1 MKEWTNMSILTEG
14 NIKIGAA
21 IETKEEAIRQAG
33 EILAEQGYTS
43 ENYIDKMFER
53 ETLTSTYMGN
63 LLAIPHG
70 TEDARDEVKTSGL
83 SIQLLEKEIDWG
95 GNPVQL
101 VIGIAGKGDE
111 HLAILSKIAIACSEE
126 ENVRTLLKA
135 KSPSEVLDFF
145 SEVAE

>member
-1 MKEWTNMSILTEG
+1 MSILKEE
-14 NIKIGAA
+14 NIRLNVKVSS
-21 IETKEEAIRQAG
+21 KEEAIRQAG
-33 EILAEQGYTS
+33 EILAEQGYIS

-53 ETLTSTYMGN
+53 EEVTSTYMGN

-70 TEDARDEVKTSGL
+70 TEDARDEVRSSGL
-83 SIQLLEKEIDWG
+83 SIQLLDEEMDWN

-111 HLAILSKIAIACSEE
+111 HLAILSQIAIACSEE
-126 ENVRTLLKA
+126 ENVRELLKA
-135 KSPSEVLDFF
+135 TSEKDVLDFF